1 MAGPMGAGTGMTP
14 GKRGRALVTASGAP
28 APPNN
33 TAVTAAAVPPPDGS
47 ASVGTPQ
54 SSSVLTMLGP
64 TLQVHNSFADQNNKR
79 IVMALQSGLK
89 SELTWALNTLTLLSF
104 KEKDDPRKDAM
115 PLAKIPGIL
124 DSLLTMVD
132 DWRNISN
139 PRESRKLFKPR
150 LFGSSCVS
158 SGFGSEYE
166 TVSPHDPLVRLRSIQ
181 EGLSLEDGTGDKEGS
196 RKGFE
201 YWLDE
206 EGLFNLDEEGRAER
220 QLSAVAASNVIR
232 NFSFMPEN
240 DVLMARNS
248 HCLETLIRCM
258 EDHHTED
265 EELVTNAIE
274 TIVNLAPYLNLRS
287 LSEQLTEPHSRTM
300 EKRAIEAILR
310 MLESPVKA
318 WHCSAAELLGRLVVN
333 PDNEPSLLPY
343 IHQIYK
349 RLVDLLSL
357 PGADAQA
364 AAVAALYNFAEV
376 NMDCRL
382 RLASER
388 WAIGRLVKI
397 IQAPHPLSEV
407 CRKAA
412 LTLESLASE
421 PQNKS
426 LLLAYEH
433 TFAELAFS
441 DAKLSDT
448 FARILWE
455 LSSRSSSKVAAARGV
470 WGS

>member
-1 MAGPMGAGTGMTP
+1 MAGPMGAGMGMTP
-14 GKRGRALVTASGAP
+14 GKRGRALMTATGVSAP
-28 APPNN
+28 SNN
-33 TAVTAAAVPPPDGS
+33 TAVTAAAVPPSDGS

-64 TLQVHNSFADQNNKR
+64 TLQVHNSFADQNSKR

-124 DSLLTMVD
+124 ESLLTMVD

-150 LFGSSCVS
+150 LYGSSCVF

-166 TVSPHDPLVRLRSIQ
+166 TVSAHDPLVRLRSIQ
-181 EGLSLEDGTGDKEGS
+181 EGLSPEDGTGDKEGS
-196 RKGFE
+196 RNGFE

-206 EGLFNLDEEGRAER
+206 EGLFNLDEEGRSER
-220 QLSAVAASNVIR
+220 QLTAVAASNVIR

-248 HCLETLIRCM
+248 HCLATLIQCV

-274 TIVNLAPYLNLRS
+274 TIVNLAPYLNLRA
-287 LSEQLTEPHSRTM
+287 LSEQPSEPRSRTM

-455 LSSRSSSKVAAARGV
+455 LSSRSSLKVAAARGV